1 MATAA
6 ASTRQKRKRGA
17 PTPIELV
24 NKKDDAQFIADH
36 LRPRLVGAPRLGEAD
51 LAACYALVEET
62 SRADYEGSAA
72 GWKPAQKRAEM
83 RSPELRYLL
92 VRRGDEIRGFTS
104 LMPTYEEGQAV
115 VYCYEIHLKPE
126 LQGTGLGRQLLEYH
140 EQVARHTPTVDKVM
154 LTCFLSNEGA
164 LAFYRKLGFE
174 KDDISPEPRRLR
186 FGKVFVPDYVIMSKA
201 VVNEA
206 AAAAEAAATTS

>member
-1 MATAA
+1 MPKSPPLTNGRSPDWTAWTHPRTQA
-6 ASTRQKRKRGA
+6 AHALS
-17 PTPIELV
+17 
-24 NKKDDAQFIADH
+24 
-36 LRPRLVGAPRLGEAD
+36 LVGAPRLGEAD

-126 LQGTGLGRQLLEYH
+126 LQGC
-140 EQVARHTPTVDKVM
+140 V
-154 LTCFLSNEGA
+154 FFFSS
-164 LAFYRKLGFE
+164 GFCLPP
-174 KDDISPEPRRLR
+174 SFP
-186 FGKVFVPDYVIMSKA
+186 SA
-201 VVNEA
+201 
-206 AAAAEAAATTS
+206 

>member
-1 MATAA
+1 MTSVYS
-6 ASTRQKRKRGA
+6 STKNR
-17 PTPIELV
+17 
-24 NKKDDAQFIADH
+24 
-36 LRPRLVGAPRLGEAD
+36 
-51 LAACYALVEET
+51 
-62 SRADYEGSAA
+62 
-72 GWKPAQKRAEM
+72 
-83 RSPELRYLL
+83 
-92 VRRGDEIRGFTS
+92 
-104 LMPTYEEGQAV
+104 
-115 VYCYEIHLKPE
+115 
-126 LQGTGLGRQLLEYH
+126 TGLGRQLLEYH